1 MAATQYQVMCRYFN
15 TSTNN
20 PITNNSSTEYEKV
33 FGFYTVDKSEEISD
47 YMIEGNSPENV
58 KTDMLFAYAGTKIVS
73 PDTEEYV
80 NSTKYKNPYMIIDQY
95 ERVMFSPWFVNYTTS
110 SLTAAVEKAKQLIGT
125 IGKSNVKII
134 KVVPF
139 DQFIKI
145 N

>member
-1 MAATQYQVMCRYFN
+1 MAATKYQVMCRYFN

-20 PITNNSSTEYEKV
+20 PITNNSETEYDKT
-33 FGFYTVDKSEEISD
+33 FGFYTVDKSDTISE

-58 KTDMLFAYAGTKIVS
+58 KTDMLFAYAGTKIVH
-73 PDTEEYV
+73 PDTPEYY
-80 NSTKYKNPYMIIDQY
+80 STDYKMPFMIVDQY
-95 ERVMFSPWFVNYTTS
+95 ERVMFSPWFVNYTTG
-110 SLTAAVEKAKQLIGT
+110 SLTSAVEKAKQLVNAIGMT
-125 IGKSNVKII
+125 NVKMI